1 MENGEYSKLDG
12 CGLSNFV
19 RRREVS
25 AGEVMETAIRIAETA
40 NRTLNFLKYPKFEE
54 SLSIARSLNVD
65 RNSDT
70 PFLGVPTLLKD
81 SGIPSRRFSSS
92 VGSKLL
98 AGTQH
103 IKNSSFVDR
112 LEKSGLIPFAR
123 STVPEMCMGP
133 NTEAVANEGIT
144 HNPWGAELSAGG
156 SSGGAAVAVAAG
168 VVPLAHGSDGAG
180 SIRIPAANCGLLG
193 LKVSR
198 GRFPTGPDD
207 GESWGDLICDGF
219 LTKTV
224 RDMAVA
230 VDAIQGIDDGA
241 PFAAPVAPSS
251 YSATLD
257 VPFER
262 PLRIAVWDET
272 LDGADEIDAD
282 TLSAIRYTS
291 KLLSGLGHLVERSS
305 VVQIDYP
312 AFIDAHTRV
321 LSLAI
326 SSVVDSAIAKRKRK
340 LEHDDLQYAIFDGYQ
355 YGKAQSARDYIRGLA
370 MFRTLGRKLGEY
382 MKNYDAVLLPTVPV
396 ASMKHGRF
404 PRDASF
410 LEFREASCR
419 YNAFT
424 ALANASGQPA
434 ISVPVFRTA
443 AGMPVGV
450 QFLAGYGREDI
461 LLRIARQ
468 LEDVAPWSE
477 SYPIVQIG

>member
-1 MENGEYSKLDG
+1 MKSSEYSELDG
-12 CGLSNFV
+12 YGLSNLV

-25 AGEVMETAIRIAETA
+25 AGEVMEVAIRVAEAA
-40 NRTLNFLKYPKFEE
+40 NRNLNFLKYPKFEE

-65 RNSDT
+65 GTSET

-81 SGIPSRRFSSS
+81 CGIPSRRFPSS
-92 VGSKLL
+92 VGSRLL
-98 AGTQH
+98 AGTRH
-103 IKNSSFVDR
+103 IRNSSFVDR
-112 LEKSGLIPFAR
+112 LEGSGLVPFAR

-144 HNPWGAELSAGG
+144 CNPWGAELSAGG
-156 SSGGAAVAVAAG
+156 SSGGAAAAVASG

-230 VDAIQGIDDGA
+230 VDAIQGVDEGA
-241 PFAAPVAPSS
+241 PFAAPFA
-251 YSATLD
+251 SAFYLTTLD
-257 VPFER
+257 MPFEQ
-262 PLRIAVWDET
+262 PLRIAVWEET
-272 LDGADEIDAD
+272 LRGADEIDAE
-282 TLSAIRYTS
+282 TQSAIRYCST
-291 KLLSGLGHLVERSS
+291 LLSGLGHRVEPAS
-305 VVQIDYP
+305 VVEIDYP
-312 AFIDAHTRV
+312 AFVDAHTRV

-326 SSVVDSAIAKRKRK
+326 SSTVDSAIAARGRE
-340 LEHDDLQYAIFDGYQ
+340 LAFDDLEPTIADGYQ
-355 YGKAQSARDYIRGLA
+355 YGKGQLARDYVQALA
-370 MFRTLGRKLGEY
+370 MFRILGRKLGHY
-382 MKNYDAVLLPTVPV
+382 MKAYDAVLLPTVPV

-404 PRDASF
+404 PREDTF
-410 LEFREASCR
+410 LEFRRESGR

-434 ISVPVFRTA
+434 ISVPVFRTE

-450 QFLAGYGREDI
+450 QLLARYGREDI
-461 LLRIARQ
+461 LLRLARQ
-468 LEDVAPWSE
+468 LEQAAPWSA
-477 SYPIVQIG
+477 SYPLIYG